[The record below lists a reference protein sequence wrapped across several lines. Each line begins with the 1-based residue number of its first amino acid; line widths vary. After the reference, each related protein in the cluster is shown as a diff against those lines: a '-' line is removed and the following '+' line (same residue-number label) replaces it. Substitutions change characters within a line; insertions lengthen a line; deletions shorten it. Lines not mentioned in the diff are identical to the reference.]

1 MNFRTMKMV
10 AAFAVAFFGVA
21 ALSSNAQAQ
30 DTITANIEFDSA
42 ITTTNPTDLDFGTWL
57 AIVRGGETVTLTMD
71 NTAAIT
77 PGGITTS
84 TFQPIAGTPAAGGID
99 VDLPTGTANVILQM
113 SRQAVTA
120 FTTNSAVMSL
130 SAVTYSAAVEGTN
143 LAFPVSPATVPVT
156 VVAGGTPQHV
166 TFGGTISL
174 TGTPADGPDSAS
186 FDVSF
191 AY

>member
-1 MNFRTMKMV
+1 MNFRTMKIV

-42 ITTTNPTDLDFGTWL
+42 ITTSNAADLEFGTWL
-57 AIVRGGETVTLTMD
+57 AIVRGGDTVTLTMD
-71 NTAAIT
+71 NTGAIT
-77 PGGITTS
+77 PAGITTS
-84 TFQPIAGTPAAGGID
+84 TFQNIAGTPAAGGID
-99 VDLPTGTANVILQM
+99 VDLPAGTTNVVLQM
-113 SRQAVTA
+113 SRTAATA
-120 FTTNSAVMSL
+120 FATNAGVMTL
-130 SAVTYSAAVEGTN
+130 SAVTYSTAAQGN
-143 LAFPVSPATVPVT
+143 NQAFAATPTTVPVT
-156 VVAGGTPQHV
+156 VAAGGTPEHV

-174 TGTPADGPDSAS
+174 TGTPTDGPDSAS